1 MAQSRAKRNYRQEY
15 DRYQGK
21 PEQIANR
28 AERNAARATM
38 EKEGR
43 VHKGDGMDVDHKR
56 PIVKGGSND
65 RSNLRVKT
73 DNANR
78 SYART
83 KRAGMKALYA

>member
-65 RSNLRVKT
+65 RSNLRVTT